1 MRSMNSKKPQARFVR
16 DNQRT
21 GTFSTTTKNTGLSQR
36 DTLEAIIINLANHL
50 GVDEVYKIT
59 SSRGADYYRCPMAV
73 GASTYQSATNT
84 IFEMSKMLAG
94 TSRPGE
100 PGDGD

>member
-1 MRSMNSKKPQARFVR
+1 VKKTNSKRPKARFVR
-16 DNQRT
+16 DNQST

-36 DTLEAIIINLANHL
+36 GTLEAIILNLADHL

-59 SSRGADYYRCPMAV
+59 SSRGADYYRCPMTG

-94 TSRPGE
+94 AYRPGE